1 MNRARAMAFAA
12 LLATLAPF
20 ASFAFT
26 ACSKA
31 QDAGTASTC
40 VAGDAAATPID
51 TDVMAFLSAARAR
64 HHEAN
69 LKEDAGDLPGALD
82 AIQKL
87 VAMKTPHPGAI
98 VVEVE
103 EVLADAH
110 ARLAELRLKT
120 KDIDGA
126 ARDATKG
133 LAHAAGPT
141 YFRGHL
147 LEVLGIA
154 EEERAKELDLAGKA
168 DDAKQARAR
177 AIQLF
182 HEVVGIQSQVIER
195 SLGDG
200 GSQ

>member
-1 MNRARAMAFAA
+1 MSRARVATFAA
-12 LLATLAPF
+12 LLAALAPF
-20 ASFAFT
+20 ALT

-31 QDAGTASTC
+31 HDAGTASTC
-40 VAGDAAATPID
+40 VDGDAATTPID

-69 LKEDAGDLPGALD
+69 LKEDAGDLSGAVD
-82 AIQKL
+82 AMQQL
-87 VAMKTPHPGAI
+87 VTMKTPHAGSI

-120 KDIDGA
+120 KDVDGA
-126 ARDATKG
+126 SRDATRG
-133 LAHAAGPT
+133 LGHASEPT

-147 LEVLGIA
+147 LEVLGIV
-154 EEERAKELDLAGKA
+154 EEERAKQLELSGKA

-200 GSQ
+200 GTK

>member
-1 MNRARAMAFAA
+1 MSRARAATFAA
-12 LLATLAPF
+12 LLASLGPC
-20 ASFAFT
+20 ASFALT

-31 QDAGTASTC
+31 QDAGAPPSC
-40 VAGDAAATPID
+40 VAGDAASTPID

-69 LKEDAGDLPGALD
+69 LKEDAGDLSGAVD
-82 AIQKL
+82 AMQKL
-87 VAMKTPHPGAI
+87 VTMKTPHPTSI

-120 KDIDGA
+120 KDVDGA

-133 LAHAAGPT
+133 LGHAIAPT

-154 EEERAKELDLAGKA
+154 EEERAKQLDLAGRA
-168 DDAKQARAR
+168 DDARQARAR

-200 GSQ
+200 GTK

>member
-1 MNRARAMAFAA
+1 MSRARATAFAA

-20 ASFAFT
+20 ALT

-69 LKEDAGDLPGALD
+69 LKEDAGDLSGAVD
-82 AIQKL
+82 AMQQL
-87 VAMKTPHPGAI
+87 VTMKTPHAGSI

-120 KDIDGA
+120 KDVDGA
-126 ARDATKG
+126 SRDATRG
-133 LAHAAGPT
+133 LGHASEPT

-147 LEVLGIA
+147 LEVLGIV
-154 EEERAKELDLAGKA
+154 EEERAKQLELSGKA

-200 GSQ
+200 GTK